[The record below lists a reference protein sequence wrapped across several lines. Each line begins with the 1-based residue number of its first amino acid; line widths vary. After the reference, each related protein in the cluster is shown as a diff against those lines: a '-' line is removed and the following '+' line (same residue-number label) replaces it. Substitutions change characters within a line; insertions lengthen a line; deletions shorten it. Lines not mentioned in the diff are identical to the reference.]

1 MILKHLI
8 RQDSEEL
15 PVKKKKG
22 RSQEPEGGSD
32 WSNLGLVKSEHQNNK
47 VKYEL

>member
-8 RQDSEEL
+8 RQDSKEL

-32 WSNLGLVKSEHQNNK
+32 WSNLGQFEHQNNK